1 MAKKKKQKYLSFT
14 ENGIRY
20 LQCKECGDY
29 QPVLDKNIVAILC
42 SICLSRKI
50 PIELPKVQYIPTGRP
65 AGWHWMK
72 EFVDV
77 DGNVFHKGVEQPS
90 LKGTLSPSKIKPKKK
105 RKSRRTKNQILLAQY
120 KKKKKALKQYK
131 KKNDSNK

>member
-1 MAKKKKQKYLSFT
+1 MAKKKKQEYPSFI

-29 QPVLDKNIVAILC
+29 QPVSDKSIIATLC
-42 SICLSRKI
+42 SKCFNKKI
-50 PIELPKVQYIPTGRP
+50 PDEPFKAQYVPTGRP

-77 DGNVFHKGVEQPS
+77 DGNVFHKGVEQQS

-105 RKSRRTKNQILLAQY
+105 RKSRRTKNQILLARY

-131 KKNDSNK
+131 KKK

>member
-1 MAKKKKQKYLSFT
+1 
-14 ENGIRY
+14 
-20 LQCKECGDY
+20 
-29 QPVLDKNIVAILC
+29 
-42 SICLSRKI
+42 
-50 PIELPKVQYIPTGRP
+50 
-65 AGWHWMK
+65 MK